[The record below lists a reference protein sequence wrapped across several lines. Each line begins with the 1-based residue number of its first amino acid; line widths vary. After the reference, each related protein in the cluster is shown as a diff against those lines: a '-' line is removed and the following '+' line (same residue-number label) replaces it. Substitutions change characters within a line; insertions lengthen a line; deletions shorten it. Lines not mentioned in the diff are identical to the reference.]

1 MEGSMVDYSFY
12 RDEYRG
18 TAIPEEQWPVLEARA
33 RNQLDRWRRSFTIQA
48 DETGEAMAICAMAE
62 SMAEYDAAGE
72 LRSASIGSVS
82 VEYRVRG
89 RERVLLEKAGMYL
102 DIYRGVGS

>member
-1 MEGSMVDYSFY
+1 MVEYSFY

-18 TAIPEEQWPVLEARA
+18 TAIPQEQWPVLEARA
-33 RNQLDRWRRSFTIQA
+33 KGQLERWRRIYRVEA
-48 DETGEAMAICAMAE
+48 DELGEAMAICAMDE

-82 VEYRVRG
+82 VEFRVRG
-89 RERVLLEKAGMYL
+89 RERVLLEKAEMYL
-102 DIYRGVGS
+102 DIYRGVGG